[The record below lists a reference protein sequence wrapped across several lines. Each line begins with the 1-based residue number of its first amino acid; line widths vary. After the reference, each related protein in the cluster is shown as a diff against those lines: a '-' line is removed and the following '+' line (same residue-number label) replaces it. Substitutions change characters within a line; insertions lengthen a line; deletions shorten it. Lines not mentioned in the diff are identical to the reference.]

1 MSPRSPATRRY
12 VDLFTRYVGPR
23 WPRAV
28 LLGALLLTSIALQLA
43 NPQLLRAFIDSATHG
58 AELSAL
64 AVIAIAFI
72 AVALVNQVLSAFA
85 QYVGEDLGW
94 TATNALRADLVLH
107 CLRLDL
113 SFHKA
118 RTPGELI
125 ERIDGDVTAL
135 ASFFSRFIVNVLANL
150 VLLLGVLVVVAR
162 ENVIAGIG
170 FAAFAVA
177 GLLLLGRLRSIA
189 TREWGVVRETQA
201 QMYGFLGEHLAGTED
216 IRSNG
221 AEWHVLN
228 GLSRHHRAWLA
239 ARRRAMLRWSIVES
253 ATFVTFAAG
262 HAMAFGIG
270 GYLWLNGQITIGTV
284 YLLFYY
290 VEQLRRPIEQLRR
303 ELEDMQR
310 AFASVSRV
318 DEMLHITS
326 RLPPGRGLR
335 LPAGAI
341 GVELDAVSFTY
352 GPEATEPGES
362 AGGASGLVLR
372 DVSLAVA
379 PGRTLGVL
387 GRTGSG
393 KTTLARLLMR
403 FYDPTG
409 GTVRLGRV
417 DVRDADLD
425 ELRSRATLV
434 SQDVQLFSAS
444 VRDNLTFFDPTIEDA
459 HITAVL
465 DQIGLRDW
473 LRAQEDEGGRGLD
486 ARLSAGSLSAGE
498 AQLVALGRV
507 FLRDPGLV
515 ILDEASSRLDP
526 VTERQ
531 IDTAIDALLNDRT
544 GIVIAHRLATLQR
557 CDDVLILDEGR
568 VVEHGPRAALAADPS
583 SRFAQLLRTGLE
595 QVLA

>member
-1 MSPRSPATRRY
+1 MSPSTHRY
-12 VDLFTRYVGPR
+12 VELLTHYVGPR

-28 LLGALLLTSIALQLA
+28 LLGALLLTSIALQLL
-43 NPQLLRAFIDSATHG
+43 NPQLLRAFIDNATRG
-58 AELSAL
+58 AQVDSLGLIAL
-64 AVIAIAFI
+64 AFI
-72 AVALVNQVLSAFA
+72 AVALVNQVLSAWA

-113 SFHKA
+113 SFHTA

-135 ASFFSRFIVNVLANL
+135 ASFFSRFVVNVLANL
-150 VLLLGVLVVVAR
+150 VLLAGVLVVVWH
-162 ENVIAGIG
+162 ENILAGIG
-170 FAAFAVA
+170 FTIFALA
-177 GLLLLGRLRSIA
+177 GLLLLGRLRSLA
-189 TREWGVVRETQA
+189 TRQWGVVRETQA

-228 GLSRHHRAWLA
+228 GLALHHREWLA
-239 ARRRAMLRWSIVES
+239 ARRRAMLRWAIVDS
-253 ATFVTFAAG
+253 STIVTFSVG
-262 HAMAFGIG
+262 HAMAFGLG
-270 GYLWLNGQITIGTV
+270 GYLWLSGQITLGTV

-303 ELEDMQR
+303 ELEEMQR
-310 AFASVSRV
+310 AFASVGRV
-318 DEMLHITS
+318 DELLHVTS
-326 RLPPGRGLR
+326 RLPDGRGVP

-341 GVELDAVSFTY
+341 AVELDAVSFAY
-352 GPEATEPGES
+352 GPEVTAAQGEVVDGT
-362 AGGASGLVLR
+362 ADLVLR

-403 FYDPTG
+403 FYDPSAG
-409 GTVRLGRV
+409 VVRLGEV

-425 ELRSRATLV
+425 DLRRRATLV

-444 VRDNLTFFDPTIEDA
+444 VRDNLTFFDPSIDDA
-459 HITAVL
+459 HITRIL

-473 LRAQEDEGGRGLD
+473 LRAQETESGRGLD
-486 ARLSAGSLSAGE
+486 AHLEAGALSAGE

-531 IDTAIDALLNDRT
+531 IETAIDALFVDRT

-557 CDDVLILDEGR
+557 CDDVLILDEGC
-568 VVEHGPRAALAADPS
+568 VVEHGPRAALANDPS

>member
-1 MSPRSPATRRY
+1 VSPSTRRY
-12 VDLFTRYVGPR
+12 VDLFTHYVGPR

-28 LLGALLLTSIALQLA
+28 LLGVLLLGSIVLQLV
-43 NPQLLRAFIDSATHG
+43 NPQLLRAFIDNATRG
-58 AELSAL
+58 AEVDSLAL
-64 AVIAIAFI
+64 IAFAFI
-72 AVALVNQVLSAFA
+72 AVALVNQVLSAWA

-94 TATNALRADLVLH
+94 TATNALRADLVRH

-113 SFHKA
+113 TFHKA

-125 ERIDGDVTAL
+125 ERIDGDVSAI
-135 ASFFSRFIVNVLANL
+135 ASFFSRFVVNVLANL
-150 VLLLGVLVVVAR
+150 ALLLGVLVVVWR
-162 ENVIAGIG
+162 ENLLAGVG
-170 FAAFAVA
+170 FTIFALA
-177 GLLLLGRLRSIA
+177 GLLLLGRLRGLA
-189 TREWGVVRETQA
+189 ARQWGVVRETQA

-221 AEWHVLN
+221 AGWHVLN
-228 GLSRHHRAWLA
+228 GLALHHREWLA
-239 ARRRAMLRWSIVES
+239 ARCRAMLRWAIVDS
-253 ATFVTFAAG
+253 STIVTFAVG
-262 HAMAFGIG
+262 HAMSFGVG
-270 GYLWLNGQITIGTV
+270 GYLWLNGQITLGTV

-290 VEQLRRPIEQLRR
+290 VEQLRRPIERLRR
-303 ELEDMQR
+303 ELEEVQR
-310 AFASVSRV
+310 AFASIGRV
-318 DEMLHITS
+318 DELLRIS
-326 RLPPGRGLR
+326 SNLPEGRGLP
-335 LPAGAI
+335 LPAGAM
-341 GVELDAVSFTY
+341 GVELDAVSFAY
-352 GPEATEPGES
+352 GPEVTASVARGTED
-362 AGGASGLVLR
+362 LVLR

-403 FYDPTG
+403 FYDPTSG
-409 GTVRLGRV
+409 AVRLGEV
-417 DVRDADLD
+417 DLRDAHLDDL
-425 ELRSRATLV
+425 RRRATLV

-444 VRDNLTFFDPTIEDA
+444 VRDNLTFFDPTIDDA
-459 HITAVL
+459 HITRIL

-473 LRAQEDEGGRGLD
+473 LLAQENDGGRGLD
-486 ARLSAGSLSAGE
+486 AHLGSGGLSAGE

-531 IDTAIDALLNDRT
+531 IETAIDALLMDRT

-568 VVEHGPRAALAADPS
+568 VVEHGPRAALADDPS

>member
-1 MSPRSPATRRY
+1 MRRTNPYIDLLRRY
-12 VDLFTRYVGPR
+12 VAPQWRGTALL
-23 WPRAV
+23 AV
-28 LLGALLLTSIALQLA
+28 LLLASIALELVG
-43 NPQLLRAFIDSATHG
+43 PQLLRAFIDSAIGGT
-58 AELSAL
+58 ALESLATLAL
-64 AVIAIAFI
+64 AYVG
-72 AVALVNQVLSAFA
+72 VALVTQLLIAGS
-85 QYVGEDLGW
+85 QYVGESLGW
-94 TATNALRADLVLH
+94 SATNALRADLALH
-107 CLRLDL
+107 CLQLDL
-113 SFHKA
+113 SFHKT
-118 RTPGELI
+118 RTAGELI

-162 ENVIAGIG
+162 ENVLAGMG
-170 FAAFAVA
+170 FAVFATL
-177 GLLLLGRLRSIA
+177 GLLLLGRMRSIA
-189 TREWGVVRETQA
+189 THAWGVVRETQA

-228 GLSRHHRAWLA
+228 GLSRHHRDWLA
-239 ARRRAMLRWSIVES
+239 ARRRAMLRWAIVES
-253 ATFVTFAAG
+253 STFVTFAAG

-290 VEQLRRPIEQLRR
+290 VEQLRRPIKQLRR
-303 ELEDMQR
+303 ELEEMQR
-310 AFASVSRV
+310 AFASVGRV
-318 DEMLHITS
+318 DEMLRITS
-326 RLPPGRGLR
+326 RLPQGRGLP

-352 GPEATEPGES
+352 GPDAKEQGEV
-362 AGGASGLVLR
+362 AGEGNELVLR

-403 FYDPTG
+403 FYDPTA
-409 GTVRLGRV
+409 GTIRLGRV
-417 DVRDADLD
+417 DARDADLD

-444 VRDNLTFFDPTIEDA
+444 VRDNLTFFDPAIDDA

-465 DQIGLRDW
+465 EQIGLRDW

-498 AQLVALGRV
+498 AQLVALARV

-531 IDTAIDALLNDRT
+531 IETAIDALLEDRT

-557 CDDVLILDEGR
+557 CDDVLILEEGR
-568 VVEHGPRAALAADPS
+568 VVEHGPRAVLAAEPS
-583 SRFAQLLRTGLE
+583 SRFAQLLRTGLD

>member
-1 MSPRSPATRRY
+1 MSPATRRY
-12 VDLFTRYVGPR
+12 VDLFAHYVGPR
-23 WPRAV
+23 WPRAAV
-28 LLGALLLTSIALQLA
+28 LGVLILASIALQLV
-43 NPQLLRAFIDSATHG
+43 NPQLLRAFIDNATRG
-58 AELSAL
+58 AAVDSLAL
-64 AVIAIAFI
+64 IAFAFI
-72 AVALVNQVLSAFA
+72 AVALVNQVLSAWA

-94 TATNALRADLVLH
+94 TATNALRADLALH

-118 RTPGELI
+118 RTSGELI

-150 VLLLGVLVVVAR
+150 FLLLGVLVVVWR
-162 ENVIAGIG
+162 ENTLAGIG
-170 FAAFAVA
+170 FTIFALS
-177 GLLLLGRLRSIA
+177 GLLLLGRLRSVA
-189 TREWGVVRETQA
+189 AREWGQVREVQA
-201 QMYGFLGEHLAGTED
+201 QMYGSLGEHLAGTED

-228 GLSRHHRAWLA
+228 GLALHHRGWLA
-239 ARRRAMLRWSIVES
+239 ARRRAMLRWSIVDS
-253 ATFVTFAAG
+253 STIVTFSIG

-270 GYLWLNGQITIGTV
+270 GYLWLSGQITLGTV

-290 VEQLRRPIEQLRR
+290 VELLRRPFEQLRR
-303 ELEDMQR
+303 ELEQMQR
-310 AFASVSRV
+310 AFAGLGRV
-318 DEMLHITS
+318 DELLRVAS
-326 RLPPGRGLR
+326 RLPDGRGVP
-335 LPAGAI
+335 LPAGPL
-341 GVELDAVSFTY
+341 GVKLDAVSFAY
-352 GPEATEPGES
+352 GPEAPAEGDVVDGT
-362 AGGASGLVLR
+362 GALVLR

-403 FYDPTG
+403 FYDPSG
-409 GTVRLGRV
+409 GTVRLGDV

-425 ELRSRATLV
+425 DLRRRATLV

-444 VRDNLTFFDPTIEDA
+444 VRDNLTFFDPTIEDP
-459 HITAVL
+459 HITRVL

-473 LRAQEDEGGRGLD
+473 IRALENESGRGLD
-486 ARLSAGSLSAGE
+486 AHLGAGALSAGE

-531 IDTAIDALLNDRT
+531 IETAIDALLADRT

-568 VVEHGPRAALAADPS
+568 VVEHGARVALANDPS

>member
-1 MSPRSPATRRY
+1 MSPSTHRY
-12 VDLFTRYVGPR
+12 VELLTHYVGPR

-28 LLGALLLTSIALQLA
+28 LLGALLLTSIALQLL
-43 NPQLLRAFIDSATHG
+43 NPQLLRAFIDNATRG
-58 AELSAL
+58 AQVDSLGL
-64 AVIAIAFI
+64 IAIAFI
-72 AVALVNQVLSAFA
+72 AVALVNQVLSAWA

-135 ASFFSRFIVNVLANL
+135 ASFFSRFVVNVLANL
-150 VLLLGVLVVVAR
+150 VLLVGVLVVVWH
-162 ENVIAGIG
+162 ENILAGIG
-170 FAAFAVA
+170 FTIFALA
-177 GLLLLGRLRSIA
+177 GLLLLGRLRSLA
-189 TREWGVVRETQA
+189 TRQWGVVRETQA

-228 GLSRHHRAWLA
+228 GLALHHREWLA
-239 ARRRAMLRWSIVES
+239 ARRRAMLRWAIVDS
-253 ATFVTFAAG
+253 STIVTFSVG
-262 HAMAFGIG
+262 HAMAFGLG
-270 GYLWLNGQITIGTV
+270 GYLWLSGQITLGTV

-303 ELEDMQR
+303 ELEEMQR
-310 AFASVSRV
+310 AFASVGRV
-318 DEMLHITS
+318 DELLHVTS
-326 RLPPGRGLR
+326 RLPDGRGVP

-341 GVELDAVSFTY
+341 AVELDAVSFAY
-352 GPEATEPGES
+352 GPEVTAAQGEVVDET
-362 AGGASGLVLR
+362 ADLVLR

-403 FYDPTG
+403 FYDPSAG
-409 GTVRLGRV
+409 VVRLGEV

-425 ELRSRATLV
+425 DLRRRATLV

-444 VRDNLTFFDPTIEDA
+444 VRDNLTFFDPSIDDA
-459 HITAVL
+459 HITRIL

-473 LRAQEDEGGRGLD
+473 LRAQETESGRGLD
-486 ARLSAGSLSAGE
+486 AHLEAGALSAGE

-531 IDTAIDALLNDRT
+531 IETAIDALLVDRT

-557 CDDVLILDEGR
+557 CDDVLILDEGC
-568 VVEHGPRAALAADPS
+568 VVEHGPRAALANDPS